1 MGTGRATETTATVNR
16 SLESAVA
23 LAIARSRGL
32 SDAGEHALGAIGE
45 KLGLRAG
52 LLWRI
57 DPLRGRMVVVASWAA
72 DPDVA
77 PFLVESSAV
86 EFVIGEDVP
95 GADLASG
102 RVLWRADVSDQAG
115 YRRRESARRF
125 GLRTSI
131 AIPLVAQ
138 GQTIGVAELLA
149 SEVLEPDPDMT
160 AVLEA
165 LGAQIG
171 QLLQRVVA
179 DEATAISEARK
190 AAILEAAVDVVI
202 TADLDGCILEA
213 NHALTDLLGWPVE
226 QAIGARIS
234 DLLVPPELRE
244 RHEAGLRRY
253 ADPDH
258 APAGGRRIE
267 VEALHRDGGRV
278 PIELTVTRVDAPG
291 QRLVTA
297 FLRDVSERRRVD
309 AERERL
315 LEAEQNARAS
325 AEAAWQRLRLV
336 SDVSEL
342 LASTFSYPEALEKL
356 ADRVVFDIADLC
368 LIDAVDAHGRITRE
382 VARHRDR
389 RKQPLADR
397 LLREYAPQAD
407 GPHPAA
413 NVISTAHSRFSP
425 YMSEEF
431 LRATCRD
438 QEHYELVRALGFQS
452 YISVP
457 LVARSRILGALTL
470 VSTNPRRRFT
480 EQDVAV
486 AEEISR
492 RAAVRIDNAR
502 LYHERDKVA
511 HVLQRGLLPQ
521 RLPMLPRLE
530 VAARYLPAGDGIEA
544 GGDFYDAFAAGPK
557 RWAVVIGDVC
567 GKGPEAAAGMGIARP
582 ALRALAR
589 AYRKPVRLLEAL
601 NEELLQQGAA
611 DQFLT
616 VAYVQVRIDEE
627 PGVELTACLAG
638 HPPVLLVGTDGE
650 VRELGRPGTLLGVF
664 SEIELHEHRVRMRP
678 GELLILYTDGLADDT
693 GSPAAMTPEQLRDF
707 LTVHRGSS
715 ASQLTARVDE
725 YLEAALA
732 PTGMARDDIA
742 FLIVRCVK

>member
-1 MGTGRATETTATVNR
+1 MVEASGSTGPTATANR

-23 LAIARSRGL
+23 LAIARSRGI
-32 SDAGEHALGAIGE
+32 SDAGEQALGAIGQE
-45 KLGLRAG
+45 LGLRAG
-52 LLWRI
+52 LLWRLE
-57 DPLRGRMVVVASWAA
+57 PARGRMVLVASWAA
-72 DPDVA
+72 GSELA
-77 PFLVESSAV
+77 GFLEDSGAF
-86 EFVIGEDVP
+86 EFAIGEGVP
-95 GADLASG
+95 GPELASG
-102 RVLWRADVSDQAG
+102 RVLWRADVWDDDG
-115 YRRRESARRF
+115 YRRQRAARTY

-131 AIPLVAQ
+131 GVPVVAQ
-138 GQTIGVAELLA
+138 GQTIGVAELL
-149 SEVLEPDPDMT
+149 SGQVMEPDPKLT

-171 QLLQRVVA
+171 QLLQRVQA
-179 DEATAISEARK
+179 DEATALSEARK
-190 AAILEAAVDVVI
+190 AAILEAALDVVI
-202 TADLDGCILEA
+202 TADMDGRILEA
-213 NHALTDLLGWPVE
+213 NRALTELLGWPVE
-226 QAIGARIS
+226 QAIGAS
-234 DLLVPPELRE
+234 VGELLVPPELRDQ
-244 RHEAGLRRY
+244 HEAGLRRY
-253 ADPDH
+253 AEPGAAH
-258 APAGGRRIE
+258 ITGRRIE
-267 VEALHRDGGRV
+267 VEALHRDGSRV
-278 PIELTVTRVDAPG
+278 PIELTVTRVDATGAP
-291 QRLVTA
+291 LVTA
-297 FLRDVSERRRVD
+297 FLRDMGERRRVD

-315 LEAEQNARAS
+315 LEAEQTARAS

-342 LASTFSYPEALEKL
+342 LASTFSYPEAFDKL
-356 ADRVVFDIADLC
+356 AERVVADVADLC
-368 LIDAVDAHGRITRE
+368 LIDAVDGHGRITRE
-382 VARHRDR
+382 IARHRDR
-389 RKQPLADR
+389 GKQPLADR
-397 LLREYAPQAD
+397 LLKEYPPVAD

-413 NVISTAHSRFSP
+413 GVISTAHSKFSP

-438 QEHYELVRALGFQS
+438 DEHYELVRALGFQS

-502 LYHERDKVA
+502 LYQERDKVA

-521 RLPMLPRLE
+521 RLPSLPRLE

-616 VAYVQVRIDEE
+616 VAYVQVRIDDA

-638 HPPVLLVGTDGE
+638 HPPALVVGADGQ

-664 SEIELHEHRVRMRP
+664 GDITLHEHRMRMLP
-678 GELLILYTDGLADDT
+678 GELLLLYTDGLADDI
-693 GSPAAMTPEQLRDF
+693 GSPAAMTPDQLCRF
-707 LTVHRGSS
+707 MIEHRGSS
-715 ASQLTARVDE
+715 ASQLTARIDE
-725 YLEAALA
+725 FLQTMPASA
-732 PTGMARDDIA
+732 ARDDIA
-742 FLIVRCVK
+742 FLVVRCVA